1 MTLQY
6 WMSRKDEILA
16 FQEYALDFDLTR
28 DVAGGVWLSE
38 SADQLL
44 EIAFQLFFI
53 NLTSES
59 LQLAS
64 RSVEYYLAALKQ
76 ESIDPATDP
85 AMSHVYH
92 GLYYA
97 RWWLTGQEPMGLLR
111 QAATSYCAQLAQPP
125 IADDGD
131 AYLRATW
138 FWLEAGETSQ
148 VNGWLRLAEWAY
160 NRSGNSPLDEAL
172 AQAVVDHCLAEGH
185 ASTGQCEPLDQ
196 AIAQAI
202 AWDQSSGDT
211 IWRALQLTNIR
222 RRILRQER
230 SFTDLLIE
238 IR

>member
-6 WMSRKDEILA
+6 WMSRRDEILA
-16 FQEYALDFDLTR
+16 FQEYAIGFDLSR
-28 DVAGGVWLSE
+28 DAAGGVWLSE

-53 NLTSES
+53 NMTSDS
-59 LQLAS
+59 LQLAN

-85 AMSHVYH
+85 AMAHVYH

-97 RWWLTGQEPMGLLR
+97 RWWLTGQEPIGLLR
-111 QAATSYCAQLAQPP
+111 QAATSYCARLAQPP
-125 IADDGD
+125 VADDGD

-138 FWLEAGETSQ
+138 FWLEVGETSQ
-148 VNGWLRLAEWAY
+148 ANGWLRLAEWAY
-160 NRSGNSPLDEAL
+160 NRSGNSLPDAAL
-172 AQAVVDHCLAEGH
+172 AQAVVDHCLAEGSD
-185 ASTGQCEPLDQ
+185 STRQCEPLDK

-202 AWDQSSGDT
+202 AWDQPSGGT
-211 IWRALQLTNIR
+211 IWRALQLANTR
-222 RRILRQER
+222 SRILRR
-230 SFTDLLIE
+230 DRNFADLLLE